1 MTDFWDFTLQIIF
14 EEQILLKACYCRNSE
29 IMTFYFLGTTVSKKS
44 QLSYLLNSFIL
55 SKIDDTVA
63 ADADTTKLM
72 DLGLVYGDIIS
83 YRQMFQSTSTPKV
96 ASYKERA
103 QELKMKIQRTHSGR
117 DETTDPY

>member
-1 MTDFWDFTLQIIF
+1 
-14 EEQILLKACYCRNSE
+14 
-29 IMTFYFLGTTVSKKS
+29 MTFYFLGTTVSKKS

-83 YRQMFQSTSTPKV
+83 Y
-96 ASYKERA
+96 
-103 QELKMKIQRTHSGR
+103 
-117 DETTDPY
+117 

>member
-1 MTDFWDFTLQIIF
+1 
-14 EEQILLKACYCRNSE
+14 
-29 IMTFYFLGTTVSKKS
+29 MTFYFLGTTVSKKS
-44 QLSYLLNSFIL
+44 QLWYLLNSFIL